1 MLGYVLLCV
10 GICTIALRIPI
21 PLYLGAWDCV
31 DVSDGHLM
39 RVHVS
44 GLGYRRL
51 LHLQH
56 VCVSPMRRGRGVT
69 LKFLFFCF
77 GVRAIQLGSLAIKGY
92 QAERYPDATASF
104 DTKTEKP
111 SKIALVLK
119 LLHAISMI
127 YSFIMLLGAGISF
140 LKR

>member
-1 MLGYVLLCV
+1 MLGYVFLGV

-21 PLYLGAWDCV
+21 PLYLGPWDCV
-31 DVSDGHLM
+31 DVSDGHLV

-69 LKFLFFCF
+69 LKFLFF
-77 GVRAIQLGSLAIKGY
+77 V
-92 QAERYPDATASF
+92 
-104 DTKTEKP
+104 
-111 SKIALVLK
+111 LVLGPYSLDRWLSRVIRRRDILMLQHPLIRK
-119 LLHAISMI
+119 LRSPRK
-127 YSFIMLLGAGISF
+127 SRWS
-140 LKR
+140 